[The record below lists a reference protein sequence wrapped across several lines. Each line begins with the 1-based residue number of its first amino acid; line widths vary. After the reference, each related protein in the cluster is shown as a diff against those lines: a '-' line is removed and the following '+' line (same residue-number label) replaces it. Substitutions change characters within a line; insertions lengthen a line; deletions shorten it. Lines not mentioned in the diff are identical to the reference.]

1 MAAAFKGRREDLR
14 LVTGKGRYTADWNL
28 PGQLYAVFRRS
39 DRAHA
44 RIRAIDKSAA
54 ERAPGVVAVFTARD
68 IADAGFRTLV
78 PSAHFPGRGGMKL
91 IVPERPPL
99 ATDRV
104 RHVGEEIALVVA
116 TSRDAAVDAA
126 ELVDVDFEDLPAV
139 IGFDAALAPGATLLH
154 DTIPGNVCFDFEY
167 GDEAKTDAALKA
179 ADRVVRVS
187 LESPRIAPNTME
199 TRGALASYDA
209 AADKYEIRCGHQ
221 GGPAMRDALAQ
232 MLGVTPD
239 KVKVH
244 MVDVGGAFGAR
255 TAPYAEH
262 PLLLWA
268 AKRLGKP
275 IKWSSTRSEDFLTDN
290 HGRAIRVAGEL
301 GLAKDGRF
309 VALRTRWLCDSGAY
323 LSQAGV
329 LTNSMNGLTM
339 GAGAY
344 KVEAL
349 YGRHFQV
356 MTNTAPT
363 NAFRGAG
370 RPEAAL
376 IVERLVDEAA
386 ATLGIDPWEL
396 RRKNAIRKEEMPY
409 KTLTGVMFDSA
420 DFPGLIDRAE
430 READWRGFAARRA
443 ESVRRGKLRGIGT
456 AVFVE
461 PSGGG
466 GVPKDQ
472 VAVRF
477 GADGRITLYNAAGPS
492 GQSYETIFP
501 EMVGQWLG
509 IDPDRID
516 CRPSDPDGPSL
527 IGGASIGSRTA
538 MSQGTVYKIASEE
551 IIRKGLALAADALEA
566 APADLE
572 FHDGR
577 YVVKGTDRAITMTQL
592 VDRHKAT
599 APHPLDTQ
607 SEWVPQ
613 RAFPSGAH
621 VAEVEIDRET
631 GATELVRYIAVDDI
645 GTVINHTLAQGQLH
659 GGVMNSIGHVFG
671 EDCRYDPG
679 NGQLLAGSF
688 MDYVMPRAD
697 AVREFRTA
705 DHSVP
710 SPNNLLGAKG
720 AGEAG
725 TTGGLP
731 ACVNA
736 VLDALRSAG
745 VTQFDLPATPGR
757 LWTALHN
764 GARKTG

>member
-14 LVTGKGRYTADWNL
+14 LVTGKGRYTADWSL
-28 PGQLYAVFRRS
+28 PGQLHAVFRRS
-39 DRAHA
+39 EHAHA
-44 RIRAIDKSAA
+44 RLRSVDKRAA
-54 ERAPGVVAVFTARD
+54 ERAPGVVAVFTGAD
-68 IADAGFRTLV
+68 IASAGFRTLV
-78 PSAHFPGRGGMKL
+78 PQAHFPGRGGMKL
-91 IVPERPPL
+91 IVPERPVL
-99 ATDRV
+99 AQDRV
-104 RHVGEEIALVVA
+104 RYAGEEIAVVIGE
-116 TSRDAAVDAA
+116 TREAALDAA
-126 ELVDVDFEDLPAV
+126 ELIEIDYDPLPAV
-139 IGFDAALAPGATLLH
+139 IGFDAALAAGAQTVH
-154 DTIPGNVCFDFEY
+154 DAIPGNVCFDFEY
-167 GDEAKTDAALKA
+167 GDEAKAAA
-179 ADRVVRVS
+179 AIAAAHRVVRVT
-187 LESPRIAPNTME
+187 LDSPRVAPNTME

-209 AADKYEIRCGHQ
+209 AADRYEIRCGHQ
-221 GGPAMRDALAQ
+221 GGSAMRDALAE
-232 MLGVTPD
+232 MLGVD
-239 KVKVH
+239 KGKVKVH

-268 AKRLGKP
+268 AKKLGRP
-275 IKWSSTRSEDFLTDN
+275 VKWISTRQEDFLTDN

-301 GLAKDGRF
+301 ALDKDGRF
-309 VALRTRWLCDSGAY
+309 LALRTKWLCDSGAY

-349 YGRHFQV
+349 YGRHLQV

-363 NAFRGAG
+363 NAYRGAG

-386 ATLGIDPWEL
+386 AALGIDPWEL
-396 RRKNAIRKEEMPY
+396 RRRNVIRKDEMPY
-409 KTLTGVMFDSA
+409 KTLTGVQFDSA

-430 READWRGFAARRA
+430 RESEWRGFAARRA
-443 ESVRRGKLRGIGT
+443 ESERRGKLRGIGT
-456 AVFVE
+456 AVFIE

-509 IDPDRID
+509 IDPARID
-516 CRPSDPDGPSL
+516 CRPSDPDGPDL
-527 IGGASIGSRTA
+527 IGGASIGSRSA
-538 MSQGTVYKIASEE
+538 MSQGTVYKLASDE

-566 APADLE
+566 AVPDIE
-572 FHDGR
+572 FRDGR
-577 YVVKGTDRAITMTQL
+577 YFVKGTDRAIAMTEL
-592 VDRHKAT
+592 IERHKGA

-607 SEWVPQ
+607 AEWVPQ

-631 GATELVRYIAVDDI
+631 GATELVRYVAVDDV
-645 GTVINHTLAQGQLH
+645 GTVINHVLAEGQLH
-659 GGVMNSIGHVFG
+659 GGVMQSVGHVFG
-671 EDCRYDPG
+671 EDCRYDTES
-679 NGQLLAGSF
+679 GQLLAGSF

-705 DHSVP
+705 EHGVP

-731 ACVNA
+731 TCVNA
-736 VLDALRSAG
+736 VADALRSAG
-745 VTQFDLPATPGR
+745 VARFEMPATPVH
-757 LWTALHN
+757 LWSALRS
-764 GARKTG
+764 GTR